1 LSTVLFNIVLEK
13 SVRETEVNL
22 NGNIYNR
29 LYQHLAFADDVI
41 MIARN
46 PTAIRDAFGKF
57 KTTAKRLGLK
67 INDDK
72 TKFMINIPR
81 EQSLLEAFE
90 IGDHS
95 FERTDSFQVIRSS
108 SNNEE

>member
-1 LSTVLFNIVLEK
+1 VA
-13 SVRETEVNL
+13 
-22 NGNIYNR
+22 
-29 LYQHLAFADDVI
+29 LAFADDI
-41 MIARN
+41 MTARN

-57 KTTAKRLGLK
+57 ETTTTRLGLK

-72 TKFMINIPR
+72 TKFMINTPR
-81 EQSLLEAFE
+81 EQSLPETFE

-95 FERTDSFQVIRSS
+95 FERTDSFQVFRSS